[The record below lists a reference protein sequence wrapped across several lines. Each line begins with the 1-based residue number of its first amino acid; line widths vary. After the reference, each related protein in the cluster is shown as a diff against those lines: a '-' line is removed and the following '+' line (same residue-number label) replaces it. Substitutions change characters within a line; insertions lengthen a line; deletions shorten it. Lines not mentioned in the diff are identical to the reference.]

1 MAGNADV
8 AGSEPTVALT
18 ERELVLKRLLAA
30 HETWF
35 DVAKDYGYAGE
46 TFDGF
51 AEFRSTGQKY
61 ILSKKHELWHV
72 NTFEYLF
79 FKGVERLT
87 AADVAHWYS
96 FMTTEAL
103 GKVNPDE
110 NHMTS
115 YLSLVLVAD
124 VCDDEAL
131 RAVRKAK
138 FRKNFAYG
146 MRGWADLRLCVV
158 DLGGRSVITNAAG
171 KQMTK
176 TLEAN
181 AGFAGESPANRRR

>member
-1 MAGNADV
+1 MADEL
-8 AGSEPTVALT
+8 S

-35 DVAKDYGYAGE
+35 DVAKDCEYAGE

-51 AEFRSTGQKY
+51 AEFRSSGQRY
-61 ILSKKHELWHV
+61 VLSKKHELWRV
-72 NTFEYLF
+72 ETFEYLF
-79 FKGVERLT
+79 FKAVDRLT
-87 AADVAHWYS
+87 ADDVAHWYA

-103 GKVNPDE
+103 GKVHPDE

-124 VCDDEAL
+124 SCDDDAVQ
-131 RAVRKAK
+131 AVRKAK

-146 MRGWADLRLCVV
+146 MRGWADLRLAVV
-158 DLGGRSVITNAAG
+158 DLQSRSVTTNAAG
-171 KQMTK
+171 KQMK
-176 TLEAN
+176 PTLEAN
-181 AGFAGESPANRRR
+181 AGFADGSKTRKGR